1 MQTNKLLNRITV
13 DQGVLSGKPVIKGT
27 RLSVQYILGLMASG
41 ADTGEILTEYTHLTH
56 EDILAC
62 LLFASKTLDDFT
74 YVPLNKQSA

>member
-1 MQTNKLLNRITV
+1 MQTNQLLNRITV

-41 ADTGEILTEYTHLTH
+41 ADTNEILTEYTHITH
-56 EDILAC
+56 DDILAC